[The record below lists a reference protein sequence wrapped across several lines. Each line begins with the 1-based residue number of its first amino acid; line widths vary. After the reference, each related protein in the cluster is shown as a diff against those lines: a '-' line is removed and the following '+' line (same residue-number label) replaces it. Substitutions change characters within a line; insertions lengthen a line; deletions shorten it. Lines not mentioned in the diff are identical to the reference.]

1 MVDTYILGWI
11 HHHTSLHTLKQYI
24 V

>member
-11 HHHTSLHTLKQYI
+11 RHHTSLHTLKQYI

>member
-11 HHHTSLHTLKQYI
+11 HHHTSSHTLKQYI